1 MRTKRDTAYTDL
13 CTEEAHIV
21 LLLLKERT
29 HVGSNLHGST
39 IMLDVHILAQNSQT
53 VTDMDAFTL
62 PCLRR
67 MEECVALD
75 SEGFSRDRP

>member
-1 MRTKRDTAYTDL
+1 MYTGGTY
-13 CTEEAHIV
+13 CIIIT
-21 LLLLKERT
+21 KERT
-29 HVGSNLHGST
+29 HIGSNLQGST
-39 IMLDVHILAQNSQT
+39 IMLDVYILVQNSQT
-53 VTDMDAFTL
+53 VTDMRAFTL